1 MGQGPAPSSASCP
14 PGLQPSRSLSRL
26 DNKTSKNKKQ
36 KKKKKKKLGDH
47 CSSTHMALRRDLISG
62 TMACVKLVDFFLWL
76 NFTTY
81 EDVLLNGFHYRP
93 IDFSRKVKLFHLLI

>member
-26 DNKTSKNKKQ
+26 GNKTLKEKKIE
-36 KKKKKKKLGDH
+36 DH

-76 NFTTY
+76 NFLTY
-81 EDVLLNGFHYRP
+81 EDILLNGYRYRP